1 MKKQLPKTLKDNES
15 TYKNGAGGA
24 MCGGV
29 ISKTRMYKDVI
40 GNMMAYYMEDDKFEE
55 YKKLTDEKEKRKFF
69 HENAKSII

>member
-1 MKKQLPKTLKDNES
+1 MEKKLPKTLEDNET
-15 TYKNGAGGA
+15 TYRNGAGG

-29 ISKTRMYKDVI
+29 ISKTRMYKDVV

-55 YKKLTDEKEKRKFF
+55 YKKLTDEKEKRQFF